1 MNTSWYGRE
10 PPSPKRA
17 APHNT
22 TVGEKVSHPSDN
34 PQLRRKGPI
43 YYPNGVR
50 ALLQRLNGNAP
61 PTVTRVTNKQ
71 IRTHVVRACDAVP
84 WKSSAQREAERV
96 ETMRQQAEE
105 EEEERKKKAKT
116 EKAEDFLRTQE
127 KRKSLSSQLLP
138 SFVVASQ
145 DANKENVDVPRNK
158 NMLRLRALNSYISH
172 LYFWKKS

>member
-1 MNTSWYGRE
+1 
-10 PPSPKRA
+10 
-17 APHNT
+17 
-22 TVGEKVSHPSDN
+22 V
-34 PQLRRKGPI
+34 
-43 YYPNGVR
+43 
-50 ALLQRLNGNAP
+50 NGNAP

-96 ETMRQQAEE
+96 EALQRQAEEEE

-116 EKAEDFLRTQE
+116 EEAEAAEEDFLCTQE

-145 DANKENVDVPRNK
+145 DSLIRGAFPCLCRRGYSTAKP
-158 NMLRLRALNSYISH
+158 
-172 LYFWKKS
+172 